1 MSDTASDLSQR
12 FLLPTQD
19 LRGETVR
26 LERSLQDIYSGHVYS
41 DAVRI
46 LLGQFAAAVVLISNN
61 LKYQGRIILQGRSS
75 SSVSLVMVECD
86 HERHI
91 RGVAQGDV
99 LANPM
104 DPLSL
109 LQDGQLVL
117 TIERDGGQRY
127 QGIVSL
133 QGPTLAD
140 ALGDYFAQSEQLA
153 SHFWLGCD
161 GRQATGLMLQ
171 QLPPEQRTDAEERAE
186 AWREAVSL
194 LNTLTLSETMAET
207 TETLIWRLFHQ
218 HDITSFASQ
227 SVQFRCSCSRQ
238 RSLDALGLIGAEDV
252 ATLVDEQGHVEM
264 RCEMCGNCYI
274 FTPEELPAL
283 AEQRIL
289 H

>member
-1 MSDTASDLSQR
+1 MPDSEADLSQR

-19 LRGETVR
+19 LRGEIVR
-26 LERSLQDIYSGHVYS
+26 LERSLQEIYSRHAYS
-41 DAVRI
+41 DAARV

-61 LKYQGRIILQGRSS
+61 LKYRGRIILQGRSS
-75 SSVSLVMVECD
+75 GSLSLVMVECD

-99 LANPM
+99 LANPA
-104 DPLSL
+104 DPLAL

-133 QGPTLAD
+133 EGPTLAD
-140 ALGDYFAQSEQLA
+140 ALGDYFAQSEQLG

-161 GRQATGLMLQ
+161 GQQATGLMLQ
-171 QLPPEQRTDAEERAE
+171 QLPPEQRTDAQERAE
-186 AWREAVSL
+186 AWLEAVSL
-194 LNTLTLSETMAET
+194 LDTLTLTEAMTET

-218 HDITSFASQ
+218 HDITPFASQ
-227 SVQFRCSCSRQ
+227 SVQFRCSCSEQ
-238 RSLDALGLIGAEDV
+238 RSLDALGLLGAEEV

-274 FTPEELPAL
+274 FAPEELPAL
-283 AEQRIL
+283 AERRIL